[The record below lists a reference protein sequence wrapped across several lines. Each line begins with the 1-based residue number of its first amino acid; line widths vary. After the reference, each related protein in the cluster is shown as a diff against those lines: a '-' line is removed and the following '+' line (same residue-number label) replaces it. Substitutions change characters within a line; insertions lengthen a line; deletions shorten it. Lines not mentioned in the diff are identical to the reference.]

1 MRGLIPDSFIDE
13 LLARVDIVDVIER
26 RVPLKKAG
34 REWTACC
41 PFHDERTPSFY
52 VSPAKQF
59 FHCFGCGAHGSAIK
73 FLMDY
78 ERLEFPDAVEELAQ
92 SVGLTVPR
100 EGGRDDR
107 PREDKTDLY
116 TLLDAS
122 AAWYQEQLPKSAEAQ
137 AYCKKRG
144 LDADTIARFRLGWAP
159 AGYDGVTRALG
170 NSPRRMELLAE
181 AGMVSTGERGSKYD
195 RFRERLMFPI
205 LDRRGR
211 VIAFGGRIIQKSG
224 DGSPVADPGAQDA
237 RKSDGP
243 KYLNSPETP
252 LFHKGRELFALWQVK
267 QANANLQRI
276 VVVEGYMDVIALHQA
291 GLPIAVATLGT
302 ATTPEHTELLFRAAP
317 DVVFCFDGDR
327 AGRAAAWKAL
337 DAALPR
343 LRDGRQA
350 YFLFLPEGEDPDT
363 LVRKEGKDGFE
374 QRLKH
379 ATPLSDYFFG
389 EIERGVDSS
398 TADGKARIGEHA
410 KPYLEKI
417 ADGEFKDKMFE
428 LLNRKVRDEPLGTQV
443 SGALQQFSDL
453 AKGIERDSTLIAR
466 GEIPRDYLKP
476 APHRAPTSIAGK
488 INPNRSLVRSAIA
501 LLLAQPGMADQVEKP
516 YRFLRLDKPGVGL
529 LAELL
534 DIARS
539 RPGINPAMLV
549 EHFAERT
556 EYPALQKLMA
566 TAVVGEP
573 EAQRTE
579 FMEALQRMDDQTVA
593 LRREALHAKMRSG
606 PLDDA
611 EKAELRELLAARV
624 RPVATPD

>member
-41 PFHDERTPSFY
+41 PFHNERSPSFY

-59 FHCFGCGAHGSAIK
+59 FHCFGCGVHGSAIK

-78 ERLEFPDAVEELAQ
+78 DRLEFPDAVEELAQ
-92 SVGLTVPR
+92 TVGLTVPR
-100 EGGRDDR
+100 EGGRDAA

-116 TLLDAS
+116 ALLDA
-122 AAWYQEQLPKSAEAQ
+122 AAGWYESELPRNSDAQ
-137 AYCKKRG
+137 AYCKQRG
-144 LDADTIARFRLGWAP
+144 LDAETIKRFRLGWAP
-159 AGYDGVTRALG
+159 AGYDGVMKSLG
-170 NSPRRMELLAE
+170 NTPRRLELLNE
-181 AGMVSTGERGSKYD
+181 AGMVASNEKGSKYD

-211 VIAFGGRIIQKSG
+211 VIAFGGRVLSSEQS
-224 DGSPVADPGAQDA
+224 
-237 RKSDGP
+237 P

-267 QANANLQRI
+267 QANQNLTRI
-276 VVVEGYMDVIALHQA
+276 MVVEGYMDVIALHQA

-302 ATTPEHTELLFRAAP
+302 ATTPEHTEVLFRAAP

-337 DAALPR
+337 ESALPR

-350 YFLFLPEGEDPDT
+350 YFLFLPDGEDPDS

-374 QRLKH
+374 KRIRE
-379 ATPLSDYFFG
+379 AMPLSDYFYNELSQDVDMG
-389 EIERGVDSS
+389 SLDGRARLAER
-398 TADGKARIGEHA
+398 ARPLLAKLPDGAFRDLMAQE
-410 KPYLEKI
+410 LEK
-417 ADGEFKDKMFE
+417 
-428 LLNRKVRDEPLGTQV
+428 R
-443 SGALQQFSDL
+443 SGARALLQAD
-453 AKGIERDSTLIAR
+453 
-466 GEIPRDYLKP
+466 P
-476 APHRAPTSIAGK
+476 AAHRAVQRPVAVQ
-488 INPNRSLVRSAIA
+488 RSLVRSAIS
-501 LLLAQPGMADQVEKP
+501 LLLAQPGLAEQVEPP
-516 YRFLRLDKPGVGL
+516 YRFLGLDKPGVGL

-534 DIARS
+534 DLARA

-549 EHFAERT
+549 EHFAERP

-566 TAVVGEP
+566 ATVVGEQ
-573 EAQRTE
+573 ETQGTE
-579 FMEALQRMDDQTVA
+579 FLDALQRMEDQAITQRRDA
-593 LRREALHAKMRSG
+593 LTAKSRSG
-606 PLDDA
+606 TLDSA
-611 EKAELRELLAARV
+611 EKAELRALLAARV
-624 RPVATPD
+624 RPPAVST

>member
-100 EGGRDDR
+100 EGGRDER

-116 TLLDAS
+116 ALLDAS
-122 AAWYQEQLPKSAEAQ
+122 AGWYQEQLPKNAEAQ

-159 AGYDGVTRALG
+159 AGYDGVTKALG
-170 NSPRRMELLAE
+170 NSPRRMELLTE
-181 AGMVSTGERGSKYD
+181 AGMVSSGERGGKYD

-224 DGSPVADPGAQDA
+224 EGSPALDSGAQDA

-276 VVVEGYMDVIALHQA
+276 VVVEGYMDVIALHQV

-363 LVRKEGKDGFE
+363 LVRKEGKAGFE
-374 QRLKH
+374 QRLKN
-379 ATPLSDYFFG
+379 ATPLSDYFFDELARDVDMASLDG
-389 EIERGVDSS
+389 RARLAER
-398 TADGKARIGEHA
+398 AR
-410 KPYLEKI
+410 P
-417 ADGEFKDKMFE
+417 
-428 LLNRKVRDEPLGTQV
+428 
-443 SGALQQFSDL
+443 
-453 AKGIERDSTLIAR
+453 LIAR
-466 GEIPRDYLKP
+466 LPDGAFRDLMAQELERRSGASARLQADP
-476 APHRAPTSIAGK
+476 SARRAVQRPTTAQ
-488 INPNRSLVRSAIA
+488 RSLVRSAIA
-501 LLLAQPGMADQVEKP
+501 LLLAQPGVADQVEKP
-516 YRFLRLDKPGVGL
+516 YRFLNLDKPGVDL

-534 DIARS
+534 DLARS

-549 EHFAERT
+549 EHFAERP

-579 FMEALQRMDDQTVA
+579 FMEALVRMDEQAVA

-611 EKAELRELLAARV
+611 EKVELRELLAARV
-624 RPVATPD
+624 RPVAASD

>member
-1 MRGLIPDSFIDE
+1 MRGRIPDSFIDE

-41 PFHDERTPSFY
+41 PFHNERTPSFY

-59 FHCFGCGAHGSAIK
+59 FHCFGCGAHGTAVK

-100 EGGRDDR
+100 EGGREAA
-107 PREDKTDLY
+107 PREDKSDLY
-116 TLLDAS
+116 ALLDG
-122 AAWYQEQLPKSAEAQ
+122 AARWYENELPRSAEAQ

-144 LDADTIARFRLGWAP
+144 LDADTIVRFRLGWAP
-159 AGYDGVTRALG
+159 AGYDGLIRALG
-170 NSPRRMELLAE
+170 GSDKRMQLLTE
-181 AGMVSTGERGSKYD
+181 AGMVATGERGHRYD

-211 VIAFGGRIIQKSG
+211 VIAFGGRILEKSG
-224 DGSPVADPGAQDA
+224 EGSPVLDPSAQDA
-237 RKSDGP
+237 RKNEGP

-252 LFHKGRELFALWQVK
+252 RFHKGRELFALWQVK
-267 QANANLQRI
+267 QANTSLARI

-302 ATTPEHTELLFRAAP
+302 ATTPEHTEVLFRAAP

-337 DAALPR
+337 EAALPR

-350 YFLFLPEGEDPDT
+350 YFVFLPEGEDPDT
-363 LVRKEGKDGFE
+363 LVRKEGKEGFE
-374 QRLKH
+374 KRLRE

-389 EIERGVDSS
+389 ELAHDVDTASLDGRARLAERARPLV
-398 TADGKARIGEHA
+398 ARLPDGAFRDLMAQE
-410 KPYLEKI
+410 LEKRTG
-417 ADGEFKDKMFE
+417 ARA
-428 LLNRKVRDEPLGTQV
+428 NVPAEP
-443 SGALQQFSDL
+443 S
-453 AKGIERDSTLIAR
+453 AR
-466 GEIPRDYLKP
+466 
-476 APHRAPTSIAGK
+476 RAVQRPVAVQ
-488 INPNRSLVRSAIA
+488 RSLVRSAIA
-501 LLLAQPGMADQVEKP
+501 LLLAQPGLADLVAPP

-534 DIARS
+534 DLCRA

-549 EHFAERT
+549 EHFAERP
-556 EYPALQKLMA
+556 EYPSLQKLMA
-566 TAVVGEP
+566 AMVVGEP
-573 EAQRTE
+573 ETQRAE
-579 FMEALQRMDDQTVA
+579 FLDALARMEDQAIA
-593 LRREALHAKMRSG
+593 LRREALAAKHREGTLSS
-606 PLDDA
+606 A
-611 EKAELRELLAARV
+611 EKAELRELLAAR
-624 RPVATPD
+624 RPSAAQG

>member
-41 PFHDERTPSFY
+41 PFHNERSPSFY

-59 FHCFGCGAHGSAIK
+59 FHCFGCGAHGSALK

-92 SVGLTVPR
+92 TVGLKVPR
-100 EGGRDDR
+100 EGGREAA

-116 TLLDAS
+116 ALLDA
-122 AAWYQEQLPKSAEAQ
+122 AANWYEGELPRNADAQ

-144 LDADTIARFRLGWAP
+144 LDGETIKRFRLGWAP
-159 AGYDGVTRALG
+159 AGYDGVIKSLG
-170 NSPRRMELLAE
+170 NSERRMQLLNE
-181 AGMVSTGERGSKYD
+181 AGMVASSERGSKYD

-211 VIAFGGRIIQKSG
+211 VIAFGGRIIEKSG
-224 DGSPVADPGAQDA
+224 EGSPVLDPRAQDA
-237 RKSDGP
+237 RKGDGP

-302 ATTPEHTELLFRAAP
+302 ATTPEHTEVLFRAAP

-337 DAALPR
+337 ESALPR

-350 YFLFLPEGEDPDT
+350 YFLFLPDGEDPDS
-363 LVRKEGKDGFE
+363 LVRKEGRDGFE
-374 QRLKH
+374 QRIKQ
-379 ATPLSDYFFG
+379 ATPLSDYFFNELSHDVEMG
-389 EIERGVDSS
+389 SLDGRARLAER
-398 TADGKARIGEHA
+398 ARPLIAKLPDGAFRDLMAQE
-410 KPYLEKI
+410 LEK
-417 ADGEFKDKMFE
+417 
-428 LLNRKVRDEPLGTQV
+428 R
-443 SGALQQFSDL
+443 SGARAMLQAD
-453 AKGIERDSTLIAR
+453 
-466 GEIPRDYLKP
+466 P
-476 APHRAPTSIAGK
+476 AAHRAVQRPVAVQ
-488 INPNRSLVRSAIA
+488 RSLVRSAIS
-501 LLLAQPGMADQVEKP
+501 LLLAQPGLADLVEKP
-516 YRFLRLDKPGVGL
+516 YRFLSLDKPGVGL

-539 RPGINPAMLV
+539 RPGINSAMLV
-549 EHFAERT
+549 EHFAERP
-556 EYPALQKLMA
+556 EYPSLQKLMA
-566 TAVVGEP
+566 ALSVGEP
-573 EAQRTE
+573 EIQRLE
-579 FMEALQRMDDQTVA
+579 FMSSLERMEHQSLIQRRNALSA
-593 LRREALHAKMRSG
+593 RREQLS
-606 PLDDA
+606 DE
-611 EKAELRELLAARV
+611 EKVELRTLLPLREQMSSKS
-624 RPVATPD
+624 

>member
-41 PFHDERTPSFY
+41 PFHNERTPSFY

-59 FHCFGCGAHGSAIK
+59 FHCFGCGAHGSAVK

-92 SVGLTVPR
+92 TVGLTVPR
-100 EGGRDDR
+100 EGGRDAA

-116 TLLDAS
+116 ALLDA
-122 AAWYQEQLPKSAEAQ
+122 AALWYEGELPRNADAQ
-137 AYCKKRG
+137 AYCRKRG
-144 LDADTIARFRLGWAP
+144 LDAETIKRFRLGWAP
-159 AGYDGVTRALG
+159 AGYDGVIKALG
-170 NSPRRMELLAE
+170 NTPRRMELLNE
-181 AGMVSTGERGSKYD
+181 AGMVASSERGSKYD

-211 VIAFGGRIIQKSG
+211 VIAFGGRVLSSEQS
-224 DGSPVADPGAQDA
+224 
-237 RKSDGP
+237 P

-267 QANANLQRI
+267 QANANLVRI

-302 ATTPEHTELLFRAAP
+302 ATTPEHTEVLFRAAP

-337 DAALPR
+337 ESALPR

-350 YFLFLPEGEDPDT
+350 YFLFLPDGEDPDS
-363 LVRKEGKDGFE
+363 LVRKEGREGFE
-374 QRLKH
+374 KRIKE
-379 ATPLSDYFFG
+379 AMPLSDYFFNELSHDVDMASLDG
-389 EIERGVDSS
+389 RARLAER
-398 TADGKARIGEHA
+398 ARPLIAKLPDGAFRDLMAQE
-410 KPYLEKI
+410 LEK
-417 ADGEFKDKMFE
+417 
-428 LLNRKVRDEPLGTQV
+428 R
-443 SGALQQFSDL
+443 SGARAMLQAD
-453 AKGIERDSTLIAR
+453 
-466 GEIPRDYLKP
+466 P
-476 APHRAPTSIAGK
+476 ATHRAVQRPTAVQ
-488 INPNRSLVRSAIA
+488 RSLVRSAIS
-501 LLLAQPGMADQVEKP
+501 LLLGQPGLADQVEKP

-534 DIARS
+534 DLARA
-539 RPGINPAMLV
+539 RPGINSATLV
-549 EHFAERT
+549 EHFAERP
-556 EYPALQKLMA
+556 EYPSLQKLMA
-566 TAVVGEP
+566 AMSVGEL
-573 EAQRTE
+573 ESQRTE
-579 FMEALQRMDDQTVA
+579 FFDALARMEDQAITQRRDALTAKSREGA
-593 LRREALHAKMRSG
+593 LDS
-606 PLDDA
+606 A
-611 EKAELRELLAARV
+611 EKAELRELLAARA
-624 RPVATPD
+624 RPPVASA

>member
-1 MRGLIPDSFIDE
+1 MRGRIPDSFIDE

-41 PFHDERTPSFY
+41 PFHDERSPSFY

-59 FHCFGCGAHGSAIK
+59 YHCFGCGVHGSAVK
-73 FLMDY
+73 FLMEY

-100 EGGRDDR
+100 EGGRDER

-116 TLLDAS
+116 ALLDA
-122 AAWYQEQLPKSAEAQ
+122 AAGWYQQQLPKSPDAQ
-137 AYCKKRG
+137 VYCKKRG

-159 AGYDGVTRALG
+159 AGFDGVIKALG
-170 NSPRRMELLAE
+170 TSDKRLQLLNE
-181 AGMVSTGERGSKYD
+181 AGMVASNERGNKYD

-211 VIAFGGRIIQKSG
+211 VIAFGGRILEKSG
-224 DGSPVADPGAQDA
+224 DGSPVLDPRAQDA
-237 RKSDGP
+237 RKNDGP

-267 QANANLQRI
+267 QANTKLERI

-302 ATTPEHTELLFRAAP
+302 ATTPEHTEVLFRAAP

-337 DAALPR
+337 ESALPR

-350 YFLFLPEGEDPDT
+350 YFLFLPDGEDPDS

-374 QRLKH
+374 KRIRE

-389 EIERGVDSS
+389 ELSHDVNMSSLDGRARLAER
-398 TADGKARIGEHA
+398 ARPLIAKLPDGAFRDLMAQE
-410 KPYLEKI
+410 LEK
-417 ADGEFKDKMFE
+417 
-428 LLNRKVRDEPLGTQV
+428 R
-443 SGALQQFSDL
+443 SGARATFE
-453 AKGIERDSTLIAR
+453 A
-466 GEIPRDYLKP
+466 P
-476 APHRAPTSIAGK
+476 AAQRAVQRPVAVQ
-488 INPNRSLVRSAIA
+488 RSLVRSAIA
-501 LLLAQPGMADQVEKP
+501 LLLAQPSLAERVERP
-516 YRFLRLDKPGVGL
+516 YGFLRLDKPGVEL
-529 LAELL
+529 LAELIDL
-534 DIARS
+534 ARS
-539 RPGINPAMLV
+539 RPGINPASLV
-549 EHFAERT
+549 EHYTERP

-566 TAVVGEP
+566 AAAVGEP
-573 EAQRTE
+573 EAQQVE
-579 FMEALQRMDDQTVA
+579 FFEALARMEQQAVAQRRDALVA
-593 LRREALHAKMRSG
+593 KSRESALS
-606 PLDDA
+606 DA
-611 EKAELRELLAARV
+611 EKTELRELLAAKRV
-624 RPVATPD
+624 PTAAAE

>member
-1 MRGLIPDSFIDE
+1 MRGRIPDSFIDE

-41 PFHDERTPSFY
+41 PFHNERSPSFY

-59 FHCFGCGAHGSAIK
+59 FHCFGCGAHGSAVK

-100 EGGRDDR
+100 EGNDDR

-116 TLLDAS
+116 ALLDQ
-122 AAWYQEQLPKSAEAQ
+122 AAQWYQNALPHNADAQ

-144 LDADTIARFRLGWAP
+144 LDKQTIDRFRIGWAP
-159 AGYDGVTRALG
+159 AGFDGVIKALG
-170 NSPRRMELLAE
+170 TSDRRTQLLNE
-181 AGMVSTGERGSKYD
+181 AGMVASNERGNRYD

-211 VIAFGGRIIQKSG
+211 VIAFGGRVLQSE
-224 DGSPVADPGAQDA
+224 Q
-237 RKSDGP
+237 GP

-267 QANANLQRI
+267 QANTNLARI

-302 ATTPEHTELLFRAAP
+302 ATTPEHTEVLFRAAP

-337 DAALPR
+337 ESALPR

-350 YFLFLPEGEDPDT
+350 YFLFLPDGEDPDT
-363 LVRKEGKDGFE
+363 LIRKEGKDGFE
-374 QRLKH
+374 QRLKA
-379 ATPLSDYFFG
+379 ATPLSEYFFG
-389 EIERGVDSS
+389 ELARDVDVASLDGRARLAER
-398 TADGKARIGEHA
+398 AR
-410 KPYLEKI
+410 P
-417 ADGEFKDKMFE
+417 
-428 LLNRKVRDEPLGTQV
+428 
-443 SGALQQFSDL
+443 
-453 AKGIERDSTLIAR
+453 LIAR
-466 GEIPRDYLKP
+466 LPDGAFRDLMAQELEKRTGARTTHDNAP
-476 APHRAPTSIAGK
+476 APRTPLQRPTIVQ
-488 INPNRSLVRSAIA
+488 RSLVRSAIA
-501 LLLAQPGMADQVEKP
+501 LLLAQPGVADQVDQP
-516 YRFLRLDKPGVGL
+516 YGFLRLDKPGVEL
-529 LAELL
+529 LAELI
-534 DIARS
+534 DIARA
-539 RPGINPAMLV
+539 RPGINSAMLV
-549 EHFAERT
+549 EHFAERA

-566 TAVVGEP
+566 AMVVGEP
-573 EAQRTE
+573 EIQREE
-579 FMEALQRMDDQTVA
+579 FFDA
-593 LRREALHAKMRSG
+593 LRRMEQQAVIQRRDWLTAKSREGTLQS
-606 PLDDA
+606 A

-624 RPVATPD
+624 MAPAKPL

>member
-41 PFHDERTPSFY
+41 PFHNERTPSFY

-59 FHCFGCGAHGSAIK
+59 FHCFGCGVHGSAIK

-78 ERLEFPDAVEELAQ
+78 DRLEFPDAVEELAQ

-116 TLLDAS
+116 ALLDAS
-122 AAWYQEQLPKSAEAQ
+122 ASWYQQQLPGSAEAK
-137 AYCKKRG
+137 AYCAKRG

-159 AGYDGVTRALG
+159 AGYDGVIKALG
-170 NSPRRMELLAE
+170 SSPRRMELLDE

-211 VIAFGGRIIQKSG
+211 VIAFGGRIIEKSG
-224 DGSPVADPGAQDA
+224 EGSPVLDPRAQDA

-243 KYLNSPETP
+243 KYLNSPETT

-267 QANANLQRI
+267 QANTNLARI

-337 DAALPR
+337 ESALPR

-350 YFLFLPEGEDPDT
+350 YFLFLPDGEDPDS
-363 LVRKEGKDGFE
+363 LVRKEGKEGFE
-374 QRLKH
+374 QRIRQ
-379 ATPLSDYFFG
+379 AMPLSDYFFG
-389 EIERGVDSS
+389 ELSRDVDMASLDGRARLAER
-398 TADGKARIGEHA
+398 ARPLLAKLPDGAFRDLMAQE
-410 KPYLEKI
+410 LEK
-417 ADGEFKDKMFE
+417 
-428 LLNRKVRDEPLGTQV
+428 R
-443 SGALQQFSDL
+443 SGARAVLQAD
-453 AKGIERDSTLIAR
+453 
-466 GEIPRDYLKP
+466 P
-476 APHRAPTSIAGK
+476 AAHRAVQRPMAVQ
-488 INPNRSLVRSAIA
+488 RSLVRSAIS
-501 LLLAQPGMADQVEKP
+501 LLLTQPGMADRVEKP

-529 LAELL
+529 LAEML
-534 DIARS
+534 DLARA

-549 EHFAERT
+549 EHFAERP

-566 TAVVGEP
+566 ATVVGE
-573 EAQRTE
+573 AQAQAAE
-579 FMEALQRMDDQTVA
+579 FFDA
-593 LRREALHAKMRSG
+593 LRRMEEQAVSQRRDALTAKSREG
-606 PLDDA
+606 ALDSA
-611 EKAELRELLAARV
+611 EKTELRELLAARV
-624 RPVATPD
+624 TPPTAPA

>member
-1 MRGLIPDSFIDE
+1 MRGRIPDSFIDE

-41 PFHDERTPSFY
+41 PFHNERTPSFY

-59 FHCFGCGAHGSAIK
+59 FHCFGCGAHGSAVK

-78 ERLEFPDAVEELAQ
+78 DRLEFPDAVEELAQ
-92 SVGLTVPR
+92 TVGLTVPR
-100 EGGRDDR
+100 EGGREAA
-107 PREDKTDLY
+107 PREDKGDLY
-116 TLLDAS
+116 DLLERAARWFEHELPGS
-122 AAWYQEQLPKSAEAQ
+122 AAAT
-137 AYCKKRG
+137 AYCSQRG
-144 LDADTIARFRLGWAP
+144 LDAATIARFRLGWAP
-159 AGYDGVTRALG
+159 AGYDGLIKALG
-170 NSPRRMELLAE
+170 DSPRRMELLNE
-181 AGMVSTGERGSKYD
+181 TGMVASSERGSRYD

-211 VIAFGGRIIQKSG
+211 VIAFGGRVLSGSSSASPSREDQEAGIPARTPEKS
-224 DGSPVADPGAQDA
+224 S
-237 RKSDGP
+237 P

-267 QANANLQRI
+267 QANSKLARI

-302 ATTPEHTELLFRAAP
+302 ATTPEHTEVLFRAAP

-337 DAALPR
+337 EAALPR

-374 QRLKH
+374 RRLRE

-389 EIERGVDSS
+389 ELSHDVDTASLGGRARLAER
-398 TADGKARIGEHA
+398 AR
-410 KPYLEKI
+410 P
-417 ADGEFKDKMFE
+417 
-428 LLNRKVRDEPLGTQV
+428 
-443 SGALQQFSDL
+443 
-453 AKGIERDSTLIAR
+453 LIAKLPD
-466 GEIPRDYLKP
+466 GAFRDLMAQELERRTGAHANLP
-476 APHRAPTSIAGK
+476 AEAAARRAIQRPVAVQ
-488 INPNRSLVRSAIA
+488 RSLVRSAVA
-501 LLLAQPGMADQVEKP
+501 LLLAQPTLATLVEPP

-534 DIARS
+534 DTIRA

-549 EHFAERT
+549 EQFAERP
-556 EYPALQKLMA
+556 EYSALQKLMA
-566 TAVVGEP
+566 SMVVGEP
-573 EAQRTE
+573 ETQRDE
-579 FMEALQRMDDQTVA
+579 FLDALARMEEQADA
-593 LRREALHAKMRSG
+593 LRCDALTVKHREGTLSS
-606 PLDDA
+606 A
-611 EKAELRELLAARV
+611 EKAELRELLAAR
-624 RPVATPD
+624 RPTAAQD

>member
-1 MRGLIPDSFIDE
+1 MRGRIPDNFIDE

-41 PFHDERTPSFY
+41 PFHNERTPSFY

-59 FHCFGCGAHGSAIK
+59 FHCFGCGAHGSAVK

-100 EGGRDDR
+100 EGGREAA
-107 PREDKTDLY
+107 PREDKSDLY
-116 TLLDAS
+116 ALLDG
-122 AAWYQEQLPKSAEAQ
+122 AARWYENELPRSPEAQ
-137 AYCKKRG
+137 AYCRKRG

-159 AGYDGVTRALG
+159 AGYDGLIRALG
-170 NSPRRMELLAE
+170 GSDRRMQLLTE
-181 AGMVSTGERGSKYD
+181 AGMVATGERGHRYD

-211 VIAFGGRIIQKSG
+211 VIAFGGRIIQKPG
-224 DGSPVADPGAQDA
+224 DGSPAPEPAVQDA
-237 RKSDGP
+237 RKDGP

-267 QANANLQRI
+267 QANSSLARI

-302 ATTPEHTELLFRAAP
+302 ATTPEHTEVLFRAAP

-337 DAALPR
+337 EAALPR

-363 LVRKEGKDGFE
+363 LVRQEGKEGFE
-374 QRLKH
+374 KRLKE

-389 EIERGVDSS
+389 ELARDVDTASLDGRARLAER
-398 TADGKARIGEHA
+398 AR
-410 KPYLEKI
+410 P
-417 ADGEFKDKMFE
+417 
-428 LLNRKVRDEPLGTQV
+428 
-443 SGALQQFSDL
+443 
-453 AKGIERDSTLIAR
+453 LIAR
-466 GEIPRDYLKP
+466 LPDGAFRDLMADELEKRTGARANVP
-476 APHRAPTSIAGK
+476 AEPAARRAVQRPVAVQ
-488 INPNRSLVRSAIA
+488 RSLVRSAIA
-501 LLLAQPGMADQVEKP
+501 LLLAQPGLADLVEPP
-516 YRFLRLDKPGVGL
+516 YGFLRLDKPGVGL

-534 DIARS
+534 DLCRA
-539 RPGINPAMLV
+539 RPGINPATLV
-549 EHFAERT
+549 EHFAERP
-556 EYPALQKLMA
+556 EYPSLQKLMA
-566 TAVVGEP
+566 AMVVGEP
-573 EAQRTE
+573 DTQRAE
-579 FMEALQRMDDQTVA
+579 FLDALARMEEQATA
-593 LRREALHAKMRSG
+593 LRREALTAKHREGTLSS
-606 PLDDA
+606 A
-611 EKAELRELLAARV
+611 EKAELRQLLAAR
-624 RPVATPD
+624 RPSAAQG

>member
-1 MRGLIPDSFIDE
+1 MRGRIPDSFIDE

-41 PFHDERTPSFY
+41 PFHDERSPSFY

-59 FHCFGCGAHGSAIK
+59 YHCFGCGVHGSAVK
-73 FLMDY
+73 FLMEY

-100 EGGRDDR
+100 EGGRDER

-116 TLLDAS
+116 ALLDA
-122 AAWYQEQLPKSAEAQ
+122 AAGWYQQQLPKSPDAQ
-137 AYCKKRG
+137 AYCKKRE

-159 AGYDGVTRALG
+159 AGFDGVIKALG
-170 NSPRRMELLAE
+170 TNDKRLQLLNE
-181 AGMVSTGERGSKYD
+181 AGMVASNERGNKYD

-211 VIAFGGRIIQKSG
+211 VIAFGGRVLQSE
-224 DGSPVADPGAQDA
+224 Q
-237 RKSDGP
+237 GP

-267 QANANLQRI
+267 QANTKLERI

-302 ATTPEHTELLFRAAP
+302 ATTPEHTEVLFRAAP

-337 DAALPR
+337 ESALPR

-350 YFLFLPEGEDPDT
+350 YFLFLPDGEDPDS
-363 LVRKEGKDGFE
+363 LVRKEGKAGFE
-374 QRLKH
+374 RRIKE
-379 ATPLSDYFFG
+379 AMPLSDYFFNELSRDVDMASVDG
-389 EIERGVDSS
+389 RARLAER
-398 TADGKARIGEHA
+398 ARPLIAKLPDGAFRDLMAQE
-410 KPYLEKI
+410 LEKRTG
-417 ADGEFKDKMFE
+417 ARA
-428 LLNRKVRDEPLGTQV
+428 NVPAEP
-443 SGALQQFSDL
+443 A
-453 AKGIERDSTLIAR
+453 AR
-466 GEIPRDYLKP
+466 
-476 APHRAPTSIAGK
+476 RAVQRPVAVQ
-488 INPNRSLVRSAIA
+488 RSLVRSAIA
-501 LLLAQPGMADQVEKP
+501 LLLAQPGLADLVEPP

-529 LAELL
+529 LAELVDL
-534 DIARS
+534 CRA

-549 EHFAERT
+549 EHFAERP

-566 TAVVGEP
+566 AMVVGEP
-573 EAQRTE
+573 ETQRAE
-579 FMEALQRMDDQTVA
+579 FLDALDRMEEQAVA
-593 LRREALHAKMRSG
+593 LRREALTVKHRDGTLSQ
-606 PLDDA
+606 
-611 EKAELRELLAARV
+611 
-624 RPVATPD
+624 

>member
-41 PFHDERTPSFY
+41 PFHNERTPSFY

-59 FHCFGCGAHGSAIK
+59 FHCFGCGAHGSAVK

-92 SVGLTVPR
+92 TVGLTVPR
-100 EGGRDDR
+100 EGGRDAA

-116 TLLDAS
+116 ALLDA
-122 AAWYQEQLPKSAEAQ
+122 AALWYEGELPRNTDAQ
-137 AYCKKRG
+137 AYCRKRG
-144 LDADTIARFRLGWAP
+144 LDAETIKRFRLGWAP
-159 AGYDGVTRALG
+159 AGYDGVIKALG
-170 NSPRRMELLAE
+170 NTPRRMELLNE
-181 AGMVSTGERGSKYD
+181 AGMVASNERGSKYD

-211 VIAFGGRIIQKSG
+211 VIAFGGRVLSAEQS
-224 DGSPVADPGAQDA
+224 
-237 RKSDGP
+237 P

-267 QANANLQRI
+267 QANANLARI

-302 ATTPEHTELLFRAAP
+302 ATTPEHTEVLFRAAP

-337 DAALPR
+337 ESALPR

-350 YFLFLPEGEDPDT
+350 YFLFLPDGEDPDS
-363 LVRKEGKDGFE
+363 LVRKEGREGFE
-374 QRLKH
+374 KRIKE
-379 ATPLSDYFFG
+379 AMPLSDYFFNELSHDVDMTSLDG
-389 EIERGVDSS
+389 RARLAER
-398 TADGKARIGEHA
+398 ARPLIAKLPDGAFRDLMAQE
-410 KPYLEKI
+410 LEK
-417 ADGEFKDKMFE
+417 
-428 LLNRKVRDEPLGTQV
+428 R
-443 SGALQQFSDL
+443 SGARALLQAD
-453 AKGIERDSTLIAR
+453 
-466 GEIPRDYLKP
+466 P
-476 APHRAPTSIAGK
+476 AAHRAVQRPTAVQ
-488 INPNRSLVRSAIA
+488 RSLVRSAIS
-501 LLLAQPGMADQVEKP
+501 LLLAQPGLADQVEKP

-534 DIARS
+534 DIARA
-539 RPGINPAMLV
+539 RPGINSAMLV
-549 EHFAERT
+549 EHFAERP
-556 EYPALQKLMA
+556 EYPSLQKLMA
-566 TAVVGEP
+566 TLSVGEP
-573 EAQRTE
+573 ES
-579 FMEALQRMDDQTVA
+579 QRMEFISALERMEHQSLMQRRDFLSARRGELSDD
-593 LRREALHAKMRSG
+593 
-606 PLDDA
+606 
-611 EKAELRELLAARV
+611 EKAELRTLLPLREQMS
-624 RPVATPD
+624 TKS

>member
-41 PFHDERTPSFY
+41 PFHNERSPSFY

-59 FHCFGCGAHGSAIK
+59 FHCFGCGVHGSAIK

-78 ERLEFPDAVEELAQ
+78 DRLEFPDAVEELAQ
-92 SVGLTVPR
+92 TVGLTVPR
-100 EGGRDDR
+100 EGGREAA

-116 TLLDAS
+116 ALLDA
-122 AAWYQEQLPKSAEAQ
+122 AAGWYEGELPRSSDAQ

-144 LDADTIARFRLGWAP
+144 LDAETTKRFRLGWAP
-159 AGYDGVTRALG
+159 AGYDGVIKALG
-170 NSPRRMELLAE
+170 NTPRRMELLTE
-181 AGMVSTGERGSKYD
+181 AGMVASNERGSKYD

-211 VIAFGGRIIQKSG
+211 VIAFGGRVLSAEQS
-224 DGSPVADPGAQDA
+224 
-237 RKSDGP
+237 P

-267 QANANLQRI
+267 QANQSLLRI

-302 ATTPEHTELLFRAAP
+302 ATTPEHTEVLFRAAP

-337 DAALPR
+337 EAALPR

-350 YFLFLPEGEDPDT
+350 YFLFLPDGEDPDS

-374 QRLKH
+374 KRIKE
-379 ATPLSDYFFG
+379 AMPLSDYFFNELSHDVDMASLDG
-389 EIERGVDSS
+389 RARLAER
-398 TADGKARIGEHA
+398 ARPLIAKLPDGAFRDLMAQE
-410 KPYLEKI
+410 LEK
-417 ADGEFKDKMFE
+417 
-428 LLNRKVRDEPLGTQV
+428 R
-443 SGALQQFSDL
+443 SGARALLQAEPSGQRSMQ
-453 AKGIERDSTLIAR
+453 R
-466 GEIPRDYLKP
+466 
-476 APHRAPTSIAGK
+476 PTAVQ
-488 INPNRSLVRSAIA
+488 RSLVRSAIS
-501 LLLAQPGMADQVEKP
+501 LLLAQPGLADQVEKP
-516 YRFLRLDKPGVGL
+516 YRFLRLDKPGVDL

-534 DIARS
+534 DLARA

-549 EHFAERT
+549 EHFAERP
-556 EYPALQKLMA
+556 EYPSLQKLMA
-566 TAVVGEP
+566 ALSVGEP
-573 EAQRTE
+573 ESQGIEFFDALARMEDQAITQRRD
-579 FMEALQRMDDQTVA
+579 ALTA
-593 LRREALHAKMRSG
+593 KSREGTLEST
-606 PLDDA
+606 

-624 RPVATPD
+624 RPPVASA

>member
-41 PFHDERTPSFY
+41 PFHNERTPSFY

-59 FHCFGCGAHGSAIK
+59 FHCFGCGVHGSAIK

-78 ERLEFPDAVEELAQ
+78 DRLEFPDAVEELAQ
-92 SVGLTVPR
+92 TVGLTVPR
-100 EGGRDDR
+100 EGGREAA

-116 TLLDAS
+116 TLLDD
-122 AAWYQEQLPKSAEAQ
+122 AANWYESKLPHNADAQ
-137 AYCKKRG
+137 AYCRKRG
-144 LDADTIARFRLGWAP
+144 LDAETIKRFRLGWAP
-159 AGYDGVTRALG
+159 AGYDGMLKQLGNNDRRRALL
-170 NSPRRMELLAE
+170 EE
-181 AGMVSTGERGSKYD
+181 AGMVASGDRGKYD

-211 VIAFGGRIIQKSG
+211 VIAFGGRVLRSEQS
-224 DGSPVADPGAQDA
+224 
-237 RKSDGP
+237 P

-267 QANANLQRI
+267 QANQRLARI

-337 DAALPR
+337 EAALPR

-350 YFLFLPEGEDPDT
+350 YFLFLPEGEDPDS

-374 QRLKH
+374 KRMRE
-379 ATPLSDYFFG
+379 ATPLTDYLFG
-389 EIERGVDSS
+389 EISREINIGSLDARAARTRLAEQVRPLVAKIPDGAFRDSVVYELERRSGAS
-398 TADGKARIGEHA
+398 TQ
-410 KPYLEKI
+410 LEKDPATKRAI
-417 ADGEFKDKMFE
+417 
-428 LLNRKVRDEPLGTQV
+428 VRPMAVQ
-443 SGALQQFSDL
+443 
-453 AKGIERDSTLIAR
+453 
-466 GEIPRDYLKP
+466 
-476 APHRAPTSIAGK
+476 
-488 INPNRSLVRSAIA
+488 RSLVRSAIS
-501 LLLAQPGMADQVEKP
+501 LLLTQPALAKQVEPP

-534 DIARS
+534 DKARA

-549 EHFAERT
+549 EHFAERP
-556 EYPALQKLMA
+556 EYAALQKLMA
-566 TAVVGEP
+566 ATVVGEA
-573 EAQRTE
+573 EAQAAE
-579 FMEALQRMDDQTVA
+579 FFDA
-593 LRREALHAKMRSG
+593 LRRMEEQAVSQRRAALTAKSREGS
-606 PLDDA
+606 LDSA

-624 RPVATPD
+624 PPPAAPA